1 MGHKKLIVEKTVN
14 YMFNLLKN
22 SEDIK
27 LDWTEIN
34 IDELATELHTILKN
48 FSTSE
53 SFVDFRDD
61 CHTAIFKFLDK

>member
-1 MGHKKLIVEKTVN
+1 MEHKKLIIEKTIN
-14 YMFNLLKN
+14 YLFNLLKN

-34 IDELATELHTILKN
+34 VNELATELSTILRK

-53 SFVDFRDD
+53 SFIKFRDD
-61 CHTAIFKFLDK
+61 CHKAIFTFLDK

>member
-1 MGHKKLIVEKTVN
+1 
-14 YMFNLLKN
+14 MFNLLKN

-34 IDELATELHTILKN
+34 VDELATELSTILRK

-53 SFVDFRDD
+53 SFVKFRDD